1 MIPQDW
7 GSGQDVIYQ
16 LSRCSEHRDSKEGT
30 MKPVSIDERL
40 ELPLYGL
47 SEAALY
53 LRVPIKTLEYWAFG
67 RGRVAPLISE
77 TRKHPRAF
85 SFMNLLECHMLASM
99 RTLYNL
105 RLPKI
110 RQAIAH
116 LNKTSGFRHPL
127 IEQPLFTNRVDVLIK
142 EIGRFVNLSRGGQ
155 LAIPE
160 IVEAHLERVEY
171 NKALG
176 ALKFYPFVRERSA
189 TEPKFIVIN
198 PALGFGKPVIA
209 GTGISTAVIAS
220 RFNARE
226 SMPDLAKEYGL
237 EEKQIEEA
245 IRWETRAVAG

>member
-1 MIPQDW
+1 
-7 GSGQDVIYQ
+7 
-16 LSRCSEHRDSKEGT
+16 
-30 MKPVSIDERL
+30 MKFANNERL

-67 RGRVAPLISE
+67 RGPISPVI
-77 TRKHPRAF
+77 RAASKQPRGL

-99 RTLYNL
+99 RSLYDL

-110 RQAIAH
+110 RRAVLN
-116 LNKTSGFRHPL
+116 LNKTSQYRHPL
-127 IEQPLFTNRVDVLIK
+127 IEEPLYTNRVDVLIK
-142 EIGRFVNLSRGGQ
+142 QIDKLVNLSRDGQ
-155 LAIPE
+155 LVIPE

-171 NKALG
+171 EKG
-176 ALKFYPFVRERSA
+176 VLKFYPFVRERSA

-226 SMPDLAKEYGL
+226 SVPDLAKEYGL
-237 EEKQIEEA
+237 EEKQVEEA
-245 IRWETRAVAG
+245 IRWETRAVAA

>member
-1 MIPQDW
+1 LKAI
-7 GSGQDVIYQ
+7 
-16 LSRCSEHRDSKEGT
+16 T
-30 MKPVSIDERL
+30 IDERL

-67 RGRVAPLISE
+67 RKPFLPIIKVAS
-77 TRKHPRAF
+77 RQPRAL

-99 RTLYNL
+99 RSIYDL

-110 RQAIAH
+110 RRAVTN
-116 LNKTSGFRHPL
+116 LNKTSGFKHPL
-127 IEQPLFTNRVDVLIK
+127 IEEPLLTNRVDVLIRQIDK
-142 EIGRFVNLSRGGQ
+142 LVNLSRDGQ
-155 LAIPE
+155 LVIPE

-171 NKALG
+171 DKG
-176 ALKFYPFVRERSA
+176 ALRFYPFVRERSA
-189 TEPKFIVIN
+189 AEPKFIVIN
-198 PALGFGKPVIA
+198 PSLGFGKPVVA

-226 SMPDLAKEYGL
+226 SVPDLAKEYGL

-245 IRWETRAVAG
+245 IRWETRAVAA

>member
-1 MIPQDW
+1 
-7 GSGQDVIYQ
+7 
-16 LSRCSEHRDSKEGT
+16 
-30 MKPVSIDERL
+30 MKCPAIDERM

-67 RGRVAPLISE
+67 RGRVAPLISAA
-77 TRKHPRAF
+77 RKQPRAL

-99 RTLYNL
+99 RSLYDL

-110 RQAIAH
+110 RRAVAH
-116 LNKTSGFRHPL
+116 LNKTSRFRHPL
-127 IEQPLFTNRVDVLIK
+127 IEEPLFTNRIDLLIK
-142 EIGRFVNLSRGGQ
+142 EIDEFINLSKGGQ

-171 NKALG
+171 DKTLG
-176 ALKFYPFVRERSA
+176 AFKFYPFVRERSA
-189 TEPKFIVIN
+189 TEPKLIVID
-198 PALGFGKPVIA
+198 PGLGFGKPVIS

-237 EEKQIEEA
+237 EEEQIEEA
-245 IRWETRAVAG
+245 IRWETRAVAA

>member
-1 MIPQDW
+1 
-7 GSGQDVIYQ
+7 
-16 LSRCSEHRDSKEGT
+16 
-30 MKPVSIDERL
+30 MKFIATNERL

-67 RGRVAPLISE
+67 RKPVSPVIQAAS
-77 TRKHPRAF
+77 KQPRAL

-99 RTLYNL
+99 RSLYDL

-110 RQAIAH
+110 RRAVAH
-116 LNKTSGFRHPL
+116 LAKVSSFRHPL
-127 IEQPLFTNRVDVLIK
+127 IEEPLYTNRVDVLIK
-142 EIGRFVNLSRGGQ
+142 QIDKLVNISRDGQ
-155 LAIPE
+155 LVIPE

-171 NKALG
+171 DKTIG
-176 ALKFYPFVRERSA
+176 AFKFYPFVRERSA
-189 TEPKFIVIN
+189 GEPKLIVIN

-226 SMPDLAKEYGL
+226 SVPDLAKEYGL
-237 EEKQIEEA
+237 ETEQIEEA
-245 IRWETRAVAG
+245 IRWETRAVAA

>member
-1 MIPQDW
+1 MRA
-7 GSGQDVIYQ
+7 
-16 LSRCSEHRDSKEGT
+16 LAT
-30 MKPVSIDERL
+30 DERL

-53 LRVPIKTLEYWAFG
+53 LRVPMTTLEYWAFG
-67 RGRVAPLISE
+67 RGRVSPLISVA
-77 TRKHPRAF
+77 RKRPRAF

-99 RTLYNL
+99 RTLFDL

-110 RQAIAH
+110 RRALAH
-116 LNKTSGFRHPL
+116 LNKTSRFKHPL
-127 IEQPLFTNRVDVLIK
+127 IEEPLLTNRIDVLIR
-142 EIGRFVNLSRGGQ
+142 EIDKFINLSRGGQ

-171 NKALG
+171 DKTLG
-176 ALKFYPFVRERSA
+176 AFKFYPFVRERSS
-189 TEPKFIVIN
+189 TEPKFIVID
-198 PALGFGKPVIA
+198 PGLGFGKPVIA

-237 EEKQIEEA
+237 EEEQIEEA
-245 IRWETRAVAG
+245 IRWETRAVAA

>member
-1 MIPQDW
+1 
-7 GSGQDVIYQ
+7 
-16 LSRCSEHRDSKEGT
+16 
-30 MKPVSIDERL
+30 MKFIATDERL

-67 RGRVAPLISE
+67 RKPVSPLIRAAS
-77 TRKHPRAF
+77 KKPRSL

-99 RTLYNL
+99 RSLYDL

-110 RQAIAH
+110 RRALAH
-116 LNKTSGFRHPL
+116 LNKTTGFKHPL
-127 IEQPLFTNRVDVLIK
+127 IEQPLYTDRIDLLIK
-142 EIGRFVNLSRGGQ
+142 EIDRLVNLSRGGQ
-155 LAIPE
+155 LAIPG

-171 NKALG
+171 DKQLG
-176 ALKFYPFVRERSA
+176 VFKFYPFVRERSA
-189 TEPKFIVIN
+189 AEPKFIVIN

-226 SMPDLAKEYGL
+226 SIPELAKEYGL

-245 IRWETRAVAG
+245 IRWETRAVAA

>member
-1 MIPQDW
+1 MR
-7 GSGQDVIYQ
+7 Y
-16 LSRCSEHRDSKEGT
+16 KT
-30 MKPVSIDERL
+30 TDERL

-67 RGRVAPLISE
+67 RKPVSPVIQPASRQ
-77 TRKHPRAF
+77 PRTL

-99 RTLYNL
+99 RSVYDL

-110 RQAIAH
+110 RRAVLH
-116 LNKTSGFRHPL
+116 LSRTSGYKHPL
-127 IEQPLFTNRVDVLIK
+127 IEEPLYTNRVDVLIRQIDK
-142 EIGRFVNLSRGGQ
+142 LVNISRDGQ

-171 NKALG
+171 DKSVG
-176 ALKFYPFVRERSA
+176 AFKFYPFVRERSVD
-189 TEPKFIVIN
+189 EPKLIVIN
-198 PALGFGKPVIA
+198 PSLGFGKPVVA

-226 SMPDLAKEYGL
+226 SVPDLAKEYGL
-237 EEKQIEEA
+237 EPEQIEEA
-245 IRWETRAVAG
+245 IRWETRAVAA

>member
-1 MIPQDW
+1 M
-7 GSGQDVIYQ
+7 
-16 LSRCSEHRDSKEGT
+16 
-30 MKPVSIDERL
+30 MKHTAINERL

-67 RGRVAPLISE
+67 RGRIAPMIKVAE
-77 TRKHPRAF
+77 KRPRAL
-85 SFMNLLECHMLASM
+85 SFMNLLECHMLAAM
-99 RTLYNL
+99 RSLYDL

-110 RQAIAH
+110 RRAVSL

-127 IEQPLFTNRVDVLIK
+127 IEEPLYTNRIDLLIK
-142 EIGRFVNLSRGGQ
+142 EIDKLVNLSRGGQ

-160 IVEAHLERVEY
+160 ILEVHLERVEY
-171 NKALG
+171 DKGIFN
-176 ALKFYPFVRERSA
+176 FYPFVRERSA
-189 TEPKFIVIN
+189 AEPKFIVIN
-198 PALGFGKPVIA
+198 PALGFGKPVVA

-226 SMPDLAKEYGL
+226 SVPDLAKEYGL

-245 IRWETRAVAG
+245 IRWETRAVAA